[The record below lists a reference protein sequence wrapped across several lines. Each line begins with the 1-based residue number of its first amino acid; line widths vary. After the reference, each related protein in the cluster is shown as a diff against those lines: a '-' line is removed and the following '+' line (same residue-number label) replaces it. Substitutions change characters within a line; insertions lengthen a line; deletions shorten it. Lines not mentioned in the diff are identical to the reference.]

1 MTGAEALGDERIRE
15 LAQSILARREYARFR
30 PLESELLRSFAEW
43 LADALRW
50 LSNLYEVSP
59 LLWYA
64 LFFGL
69 LIATGALL
77 AHIVWTVRVAIRT
90 GNAPSPGRAPEEGPR
105 FDRDAERL
113 AAAGRWLEA
122 AHAMHL
128 ACIERLLR
136 VGALELRRHEA
147 NPTLRQRLA
156 SAALGSGQRQEFLRL
171 LDALE
176 ARWFRDPTPDA
187 QDGALFE
194 GWRALHRR
202 LGDAEAGA

>member
-1 MTGAEALGDERIRE
+1 VTASEALSDERIRE
-15 LAQSILARREYARFR
+15 LAHAILSRREYARFR
-30 PLESELLRSFAEW
+30 PFDAELMLRFLRWLE
-43 LADALRW
+43 DGMRW

-64 LFFGL
+64 LFVSL
-69 LIATGALL
+69 LLASAALL
-77 AHIVWTVRVAIRT
+77 AHVVWTVRAALRAS
-90 GNAPSPGRAPEEGPR
+90 APAPPRRAREEGPH
-105 FDRDAERL
+105 FDREAEQL
-113 AAAGRWLEA
+113 AAAGRLLEA

-136 VGALELRRHEA
+136 SGTLELRRHEA

-156 SAALGSGQRQEFLRL
+156 AAPLAPAQRGEFLRL

-176 ARWFRDPTPDA
+176 ARWFRDPTPRVRDA
-187 QDGALFE
+187 ELFE

-202 LGDAEAGA
+202 LGEAGAAG